1 MNMRMKRMLTRATSL
16 ALIALVCL
24 PLPAAAD
31 SQAEIDELVR
41 RVDELYRAESSYAVV
56 EMTIQNPNWERSLG
70 LQLWSEGMEKTFIHI
85 TSPKRE
91 AGIATLRVGTEMW
104 NYFPKISKVMKVPPS
119 MMMGSW
125 MGSDF
130 TNDDIV
136 KESTLTADYVASLAA
151 SASPDQYEIVLVPR
165 EETPTVWGRIAI
177 TVRKEDL
184 MPLRQVYY
192 DEDGTAMREM
202 VFSVVREFEGRK
214 LPALMEM
221 RPLNKEGHL
230 TVIRYVDARFNVG
243 LDRDTFSL
251 RNLRKRR

>member
-1 MNMRMKRMLTRATSL
+1 MFTRRTFL
-16 ALIALVCL
+16 VLIALVCS
-24 PLPAAAD
+24 PPPAATQPQAD
-31 SQAEIDELVR
+31 AVDIGELVR
-41 RVDELYRAESSYAVV
+41 RVDELYRAQSSYAVV
-56 EMTIQNPNWERSLG
+56 EMSIQNPNWKRKLG

-104 NYFPKISKVMKVPPS
+104 NYFPKINKVMKVPPS

-136 KESTLTADYVASLAA
+136 KESTLTADYAASLAA
-151 SASPDQYEIVLVPR
+151 SESPEQYEIVLVPKQD
-165 EETPTVWGRIAI
+165 TPTVWGRIKI
-177 TVRKEDL
+177 TVRKTDL
-184 MPLRQVYY
+184 IPLRQIYY

-202 VFSVVREFEGRK
+202 VFSDVQAFEGRR
-214 LPALMEM
+214 LPALLEM

-230 TVIRYVDARFNVG
+230 TVIRYVDARFNIPPG
-243 LDRDTFSL
+243 SNTFSL